1 MLSYLGE
8 TITAA
13 EKEAQYDAAAKRLLS
28 DRQILA
34 WILKYTVAEYSGMQV
49 REIIGFIGQSQVSGF
64 PVYPGLAGQSVW
76 GMSQESAVPNE
87 GKLTYDIRFQSV
99 IPLQRQKKN
108 EYRIII
114 DVEAQKDSHPGYDLV
129 TRGILYASRMLS
141 DQIGRNVNLATAEY
155 DNLQKV
161 YSIWICMSASKREAN
176 TVSSYRVVHKP
187 LHGSYEDHSRHDLL
201 QVVMIRLP
209 RSKHI
214 DKTENQPNELQQ
226 MLILLFSD
234 TDAKTKRSI
243 LQEKYGLKVTEEM
256 NEEINQMC
264 NLSQIIKEDALNEG
278 NVQGREEK
286 ERENVLSAIEEGL
299 PKETILRIFKISAE
313 KYGKYLSMV

>member
-1 MLSYLGE
+1 
-8 TITAA
+8 
-13 EKEAQYDAAAKRLLS
+13 
-28 DRQILA
+28 
-34 WILKYTVAEYSGMQV
+34 
-49 REIIGFIGQSQVSGF
+49 
-64 PVYPGLAGQSVW
+64 
-76 GMSQESAVPNE
+76 
-87 GKLTYDIRFQSV
+87 
-99 IPLQRQKKN
+99 
-108 EYRIII
+108 
-114 DVEAQKDSHPGYDLV
+114 
-129 TRGILYASRMLS
+129 MLS
-141 DQIGRNVNLATAEY
+141 DQIGRNVNLAKAEY

-161 YSIWICMSASKREAN
+161 YSIWICMSASKQEAN

-209 RSKHI
+209 RTKHI
-214 DKTENQPNELQQ
+214 DKTENQPNELEQ

-256 NEEINQMC
+256 NEEMNLMC

-278 NVQGREEK
+278 LEKGRNEGNVEGREEK